1 MRIGVNMLS
10 YKFLYDN
17 YFSPVR
23 KQYTKRKLSDR
34 TVHNRMTK
42 LINTMSMQDR
52 HYLELYDKYHSAHR
66 VAVMTET
73 TQKKAA
79 HRINLALNHLI
90 TPTHIEYATMVEL
103 FDHEGTKLSI
113 FDNLSTRTLNALRRQ
128 DILTDKDLSK
138 WLSFNLT
145 YLYNIPG
152 VGKWSQLEILKYLE
166 QTGQLKIK

>member
-1 MRIGVNMLS
+1 MIS

-23 KQYTKRKLSDR
+23 KQYTNRKLSDK
-34 TVHNRMTK
+34 TVRSRLDK
-42 LINTMSMQDR
+42 LIGTMSIQDR
-52 HYLELYDKYHSAHR
+52 HYLELYDMYHSAHR

-79 HRINLALNHLI
+79 QRINLAINHLI
-90 TPTHIEYATMVEL
+90 TPANIEYVIMVDL
-103 FDHEGTKLSI
+103 FEHEGEKLSI
-113 FDNLSTRTLNALRRQ
+113 FDNLSTRTLNALKKQ
-128 DILTDKDLSK
+128 DILTDCDLSK

-152 VGKWSQLEILKYLE
+152 IGKWGQLEILRYLE
-166 QTGQLKIK
+166 STGQLKIK

>member
-1 MRIGVNMLS
+1 MIS

-23 KQYTKRKLSDR
+23 KQYTNRKLSDK
-34 TVHNRMTK
+34 TVRSRLDK
-42 LINTMSMQDR
+42 LIGTMSIQDR
-52 HYLELYDKYHSAHR
+52 HYLDLYDMYHSAHR

-79 HRINLALNHLI
+79 QRINLAINHLI
-90 TPTHIEYATMVEL
+90 TPANIEYVIMVDL
-103 FDHEGTKLSI
+103 FEHEGEKLSI
-113 FDNLSTRTLNALRRQ
+113 FDNLSTRTLNALKKQ
-128 DILTDKDLSK
+128 DILTDCDLSK

-152 VGKWSQLEILKYLE
+152 IGKWGQLEILRYLE
-166 QTGQLKIK
+166 STGQLKIK